1 MRRILTPALA
11 AAVLAAGAL
20 GAMAQ
25 SDAGSPPERPG
36 DRPGMMHSEG
46 RNADDDGSSM
56 RGDGP
61 KGRHG
66 MKMDG
71 PHGRRGHDGPPPVMM
86 KMMFAIADADG
97 NGEVSL
103 EEMQEIHARMFRAVD
118 ADGNGGVTQEEI
130 RTFMRPERM
139 GPPEAPSQE

>member
-11 AAVLAAGAL
+11 AAALAAGAL

-36 DRPGMMHSEG
+36 DQPGMMH
-46 RNADDDGSSM
+46 
-56 RGDGP
+56 GDGP
-61 KGRHG
+61 MMHG
-66 MKMDG
+66 DGYQGWKMDG
-71 PHGRRGHDGPPPVMM
+71 HHGRRGHDGPPPMMM

-103 EEMQEIHARMFRAVD
+103 EEMQEIHARIFRAVD
-118 ADGNGGVTQEEI
+118 ADGNGGVTRDEI
-130 RTFMRPERM
+130 RGFMRPDRM
-139 GPPEAPSQE
+139 EAPEE